1 MNPYLDI
8 SPEVREALAAKK
20 AIVALESTII
30 AHGMPYPQN
39 VETAGKVESIIRKQG
54 AVPATI
60 AVLNGRL
67 KAGLSAQEVSDL
79 GKAGAQ
85 VAKVS
90 RRDLARMVVEKQH
103 GATTVAST
111 MIIAAMAGIQVFA
124 TGGIGG
130 VHRGATQ
137 TMDVSADL
145 QELARTN
152 VAVVTA
158 GAKAILD
165 LGLTLEYLETY
176 GVPVIGYQTDEFP
189 AFYTRR
195 SGFGVDARYERP
207 GDIAK
212 MLRAKWEMGLHG
224 GVVVANPIP
233 ENYQMNPQKME
244 AAIKTALE
252 EAEEQGVKGKALTPF
267 LLAKIE
273 RLTQGESLFSNIQL
287 VYNNARLAAEI
298 AVEF

>member
-124 TGGIGG
+124 TGGL
-130 VHRGATQ
+130 RRP
-137 TMDVSADL
+137 
-145 QELARTN
+145 ARTRPHKRSRRYRRRQSHSRSGSYPGISRN
-152 VAVVTA
+152 
-158 GAKAILD
+158 L
-165 LGLTLEYLETY
+165 
-176 GVPVIGYQTDEFP
+176 
-189 AFYTRR
+189 RR
-195 SGFGVDARYERP
+195 SG
-207 GDIAK
+207 
-212 MLRAKWEMGLHG
+212 
-224 GVVVANPIP
+224 N
-233 ENYQMNPQKME
+233 
-244 AAIKTALE
+244 
-252 EAEEQGVKGKALTPF
+252 
-267 LLAKIE
+267 
-273 RLTQGESLFSNIQL
+273 RLSD
-287 VYNNARLAAEI
+287 R
-298 AVEF
+298 